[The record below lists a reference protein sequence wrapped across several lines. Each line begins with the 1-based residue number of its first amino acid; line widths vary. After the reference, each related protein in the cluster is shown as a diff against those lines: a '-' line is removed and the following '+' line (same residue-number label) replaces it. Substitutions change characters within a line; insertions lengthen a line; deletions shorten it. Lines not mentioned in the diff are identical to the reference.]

1 MTAINS
7 NRAIRG
13 PVTAVPVVAGKGVR
27 LVADTENNRWVVEAD
42 ETVLWE
48 GVSLNATLSELP
60 TNFERIRIE
69 FGTPVTNTGN
79 NIGRGCIEVSMYY
92 VDTSN
97 NGSIF
102 LSTFF
107 NGDSSNNNPYYTS
120 GFVIGIRT
128 LTWKTAWTAFGKL
141 FGTTKST
148 GTPWFRLNKIVG
160 INRIASN

>member
-79 NIGRGCIEVSMYY
+79 NTGRGCIEVSMYY

-107 NGDSSNNNPYYTS
+107 NGDGSNNNPYYTS

-128 LTWKTAWTAFGKL
+128 LTWTTAWTAFGKL

-148 GTPWFRLNKIVG
+148 GTPWFRLNKVVG
-160 INRIASN
+160 INRIANN